1 MRSIGDGRP
10 AVWGKVYLS
19 VLCIVD
25 MFLHGQARERA
36 LEEAIVPGCIVRSAY
51 MSTGLNS
58 AEESTYNS

>member
-1 MRSIGDGRP
+1 
-10 AVWGKVYLS
+10 

-36 LEEAIVPGCIVRSAY
+36 LEKAIVPGCIVRSAY